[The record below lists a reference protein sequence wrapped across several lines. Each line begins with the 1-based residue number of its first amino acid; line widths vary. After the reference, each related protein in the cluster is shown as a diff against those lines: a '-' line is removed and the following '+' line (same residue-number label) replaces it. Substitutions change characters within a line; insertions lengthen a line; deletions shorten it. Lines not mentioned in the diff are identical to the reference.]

1 MFETLLASHPR
12 TRRPRWGVGFAIV
25 LHAGVLG
32 MLLRPSAKAATP
44 VVMIPVE
51 SFPIE
56 VTPVRPVRLRPL
68 TDPGPGQTIVLTLPI
83 PEPIVGVPPDAPSMP
98 GAPGT
103 PVTWRDSS
111 TVPAGDPWP
120 VPLVQEAP
128 LLLTAPIP
136 AYPTRLRE
144 AGIQGQVIIE
154 AVVDTL
160 GRVEPGSIRV
170 VSSDHADF
178 EAPATASIRAS
189 LFRPARVF
197 GRGVRVLV
205 RVPVTFRLR

>member
-1 MFETLLASHPR
+1 MFDTLLASHPR
-12 TRRPRWGVGFAIV
+12 TRLPQWGVGFAIV

-32 MLLRPSAKAATP
+32 VLMRPSAKAATP
-44 VVMIPVE
+44 VVMLPAE
-51 SFPIE
+51 SFPIAE
-56 VTPVRPVRLRPL
+56 TPARPVRPRPL
-68 TDPGPGQTIVLTLPI
+68 TDPGPGQTIVLTLPS

-103 PVTWRDSS
+103 SVTWVDSS

-120 VPLVQEAP
+120 PALVQESP
-128 LLLTAPIP
+128 VLLTAPIP
-136 AYPTRLRE
+136 AYPPRLRV

-170 VSSDHADF
+170 VSSDYPDF
-178 EAPATASIRAS
+178 EAPATASIRAA

-197 GRGVRVLV
+197 GHGVRVLV

>member
-1 MFETLLASHPR
+1 MFETLLAGHPH
-12 TRRPRWGVGFAIV
+12 TRRPRWGVGIAVV
-25 LHAGVLG
+25 LHAAVLVL
-32 MLLRPSAKAATP
+32 LLRPSVKAAP
-44 VVMIPVE
+44 PMVVIPVE
-51 SFPIE
+51 SFP
-56 VTPVRPVRLRPL
+56 VDDPVVRPVRSGSLR
-68 TDPGPGQTIVLTLPI
+68 DPGPGRPIILTLPI
-83 PEPIVGVPPDAPSMP
+83 PEPIVGVPPDAPSMR
-98 GAPGT
+98 APGT
-103 PVTWRDSS
+103 PLTWRDSS
-111 TVPAGDPWP
+111 AVPAGDPWP
-120 VPLVQEAP
+120 EPLVQEAP

-205 RVPVTFRLR
+205 RVPVAFRLR

>member
-1 MFETLLASHPR
+1 MFETLLASDPLA
-12 TRRPRWGVGFAIV
+12 RRPRWGVGIAVV
-25 LHAGVLG
+25 LHAGVLVL
-32 MLLRPSAKAATP
+32 LLRPSVRAAP
-44 VVMIPVE
+44 PMVVIPAAL
-51 SFPIE
+51 FPIE
-56 VTPVRPVRLRPL
+56 VTPVRPVRPRPL
-68 TDPGPGQTIVLTLPI
+68 TDPGPGQTIVLTLPS
-83 PEPIVGVPPDAPSMP
+83 PEPIVGVPPDTPSMP
-98 GAPGT
+98 GVPAT

-120 VPLVQEAP
+120 PALVQESP

-136 AYPTRLRE
+136 AYPPRLRE

-170 VSSDHADF
+170 VSSDYPDF
-178 EAPATASIRAS
+178 EAAATASIRAA

-197 GRGVRVLV
+197 GHGVRVLV